1 MFDCIPVRWIIQ
13 CPVSVNVNVV
23 NIPIIIKQFRLKLFH
38 IKSSRHLSDLHR
50 FHFSRE
56 PEVNSIDINHGHNM
70 RVITAQIVNLGLQVN
85 KNHNSTNI
93 IFIGKECML
102 CESIKYPKIRNIYS
116 SSLHGLWV
124 NSPWG
129 WRPNG
134 LLTHEGKRNNCF
146 SRIQLVDQKYRNKTT

>member
-1 MFDCIPVRWIIQ
+1 M
-13 CPVSVNVNVV
+13 SVNVNFVH
-23 NIPIIIKQFRLKLFH
+23 IPIIIKQFRLKLFH

-93 IFIGKECML
+93 ILIGKECML
-102 CESIKYPKIRNIYS
+102 CESIKYPKILNIYS
-116 SSLHGLWV
+116 SSLNGLWV

-129 WRPNG
+129 RRPKLMG
-134 LLTHEGKRNNCF
+134 YWLRGHEGKRNNCF
-146 SRIQLVDQKYRNKTT
+146 SRIQLVGQKYRNKTT

>member
-1 MFDCIPVRWIIQ
+1 M
-13 CPVSVNVNVV
+13 SVNVNFVH
-23 NIPIIIKQFRLKLFH
+23 IPIIIKQFRLKMFH

-56 PEVNSIDINHGHNM
+56 PEVNSIDINHRHNM

-102 CESIKYPKIRNIYS
+102 CESIKYPKILNIYS
-116 SSLHGLWV
+116 SSLNGLWV
-124 NSPWG
+124 KSPWG
-129 WRPNG
+129 RRPNG
-134 LLTHEGKRNNCF
+134 LLTHEGERNNCF
-146 SRIQLVDQKYRNKTT
+146 SRIQLVGQKYRNKTT